1 MTHRLISQKKKK
13 KGRHWFEIFEH
24 NLLKYL
30 SLKTVQHFAILK
42 LKNGKIK
49 LIRDVNDY
57 TLHGRKVSQILS
69 KEVIFSNVK
78 VRVLVAQPCLV
89 LCDPVDCRL
98 PGSSGHLQARIWQFS
113 RHEYCNGLPFPS
125 PGDLLNPGIKLGLL
139 HCRQILYHLSH
150 RRSPFI
156 NIKVNKNNNPQGE
169 C

>member
-1 MTHRLISQKKKK
+1 MRC
-13 KGRHWFEIFEH
+13 EIFEH

-57 TLHGRKVSQILS
+57 TLQGRKVSQILS

-78 VRVLVAQPCLV
+78 VKVLVAQPCLV

-98 PGSSGHLQARIWQFS
+98 PGSSGQLQARIWQFS
-113 RHEYCNGLPFPS
+113 RHEYCSGLPFPS
-125 PGDLLNPGIKLGLL
+125 PGDLLNPAIKLG
-139 HCRQILYHLSH
+139 
-150 RRSPFI
+150 SPALQADSLPSEPPEKSI
-156 NIKVNKNNNPQGE
+156 Y
-169 C
+169 